1 MQVLACKHPRAPSTL
16 VSLSR
21 CWLAPSPGVNCVC
34 SLEVNWCG
42 IGELFTVG
50 LPRNQT
56 PPFVLTPFQL
66 TRIMDGW
73 KDTEDEIT
81 AASPPCMPGKD
92 LTHHYLPPPPAL
104 HLFSPLRLHPPYSV
118 CSCCL
123 PEQERWMED
132 PDLCKLCSSILIAN
146 EKPSIRLLFLRCFIW
161 HE

>member
-1 MQVLACKHPRAPSTL
+1 MQKHSK
-16 VSLSR
+16 

-34 SLEVNWCG
+34 SLEINWCG
-42 IGELFTVG
+42 MGKLFTVG

-81 AASPPCMPGKD
+81 ATSPPCMPGKD
-92 LTHHYLPPPPAL
+92 LTHHYLPPLPPL
-104 HLFSPLRLHPPYSV
+104 HLFSPLRLHPPFSV

-132 PDLCKLCSSILIAN
+132 PDVCKA
-146 EKPSIRLLFLRCFIW
+146 LFLYTHSKWKTFHTAFIFKMFYLTW
-161 HE
+161 IGVNLFFCKGTIW